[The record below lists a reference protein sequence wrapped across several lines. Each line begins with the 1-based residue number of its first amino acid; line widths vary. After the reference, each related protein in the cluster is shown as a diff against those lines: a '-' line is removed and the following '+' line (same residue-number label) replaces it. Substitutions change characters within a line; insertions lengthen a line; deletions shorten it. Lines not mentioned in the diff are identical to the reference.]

1 MKHKPA
7 LSSAKPITSRRKVA
21 GRAKKGPMALSKVD
35 DKTECMGCPGS
46 SFPSPAIAK
55 KRVPSNVPM
64 NKETANMTQSK
75 QITHSTV
82 RALPTPMIHLSSAH
96 KSYTTISAL
105 IILTLPKTSFQWDAD
120 KHGIL
125 FVFQDSSFLSPWT
138 NTCCESR
145 SQGTKSLQNPPLK
158 LVLSTLRWY
167 LYLVPIRNFPCQHSN
182 HLKFTLLAIAAPL
195 NHGARTDNARRARK
209 ACDTCIWNL
218 SNGHPLRCGDIIFLK
233 HQLHVESV

>member
-55 KRVPSNVPM
+55 KRLPSNVPM
-64 NKETANMTQSK
+64 NKETASNMFNMTQLTQSK
-75 QITHSTV
+75 QITQHSTV

-120 KHGIL
+120 KYGIL

-158 LVLSTLRWY
+158 LVPSTLRWY
-167 LYLVPIRNFPCQHSN
+167 LYLVPIRKFPLPALRSLEVHSAC
-182 HLKFTLLAIAAPL
+182 H
-195 NHGARTDNARRARK
+195 RRASQPWCQDWQRPSGQK
-209 ACDTCIWNL
+209 
-218 SNGHPLRCGDIIFLK
+218 SLR
-233 HQLHVESV
+233 HLHLESEQWPPIEMWRYHLP